1 MSLEIYFKPIH
12 SIEFSKNSIGSIVDS
27 HINSFPEWESSDIV
41 FLTIHE
47 NRGSSVDKNN
57 EIDHYSIR
65 NKLYNFKWE
74 GSLTISDLGIL
85 AAGSTLKDTYA
96 AVKEVTFEIQKKS
109 KLLVLLGGSQDL
121 TFANYLGYEQLEQ
134 PINLT
139 CIDNSFDVVV
149 DQEKEISDK
158 NYINH
163 LLIHSP
169 NNLFNFS
176 ILGCQQYYVGSDD
189 LRFFDQLFFDYV
201 RLGELQNTIS
211 KSEPILRNTDL
222 LSVDLSCIRGSEF
235 KSSNSNH
242 PNGFFANEMC
252 QMIKYA
258 GQSDKV
264 SSIGFYNLKSGD
276 ISQLDAELV
285 AQLIFFL
292 VKGFSHRTKD
302 FPVGNK
308 KDLIKYSVYHEDSKH
323 NLIFHKSKKT
333 ERWWLEVPY
342 PPTKDFKFE
351 RHHLIPC
358 NYEDY
363 KIAQNGVIPD
373 LWWKTYRKLN

>member
-12 SIEFSKNSIGSIVDS
+12 SIEFSKNSIGSVVDS
-27 HINSFPEWESSDIV
+27 HVNSFPEWESSDIV

-47 NRGSSVDKNN
+47 NRGSSSEKNN

-65 NKLYNFKWE
+65 TKLYNFKWE
-74 GSLTISDLGIL
+74 GSLAISDLGIL
-85 AAGSTLKDTYA
+85 DAGASLKDTYA
-96 AVKEVTFEIQKKS
+96 ALKEITFEIQKKS

-139 CIDNSFDVVV
+139 CIDHSFDVVV
-149 DQEKEISDK
+149 DQEQEISDK

-163 LLIHSP
+163 LLLHSP

-176 ILGCQQYYVGSDD
+176 ILGCQQYYVGSDH
-189 LRFFDQLFFDYV
+189 LRFFDELFFDYV

-222 LSVDLSCIRGSEF
+222 LSVDLSSLRNSEF
-235 KSSNSNH
+235 KNSTSNH
-242 PNGFFANEMC
+242 PNGFFGNEMC

-258 GQSDKV
+258 GLSDKI
-264 SSIGFYNLKSGD
+264 SSVGFYNLKSGD
-276 ISQLDAELV
+276 IKEVDAELI

-292 VKGFSHRTKD
+292 VMGFSQRKND
-302 FPVGNK
+302 FPSGSK
-308 KDLIKYSVYHEDSKH
+308 KDLIKYSVFHEDSKH

-358 NYEDY
+358 NHEDY
-363 KIAQNGVIPD
+363 KIAQNGIIPD

>member
-12 SIEFSKNSIGSIVDS
+12 PIKFSKNSIGSIVDS
-27 HINSFPEWESSDIV
+27 HINSFPEWQSSDIV
-41 FLTIHE
+41 FLTINE
-47 NRGSSVDKNN
+47 NRGNSIQNKDV
-57 EIDHYSIR
+57 IDHYPIR

-85 AAGSTLKDTYA
+85 DGGSTLKDTYA
-96 AVKEVTFEIQKKS
+96 ALKEITFEIQKKS

-134 PINLT
+134 PVNLT
-139 CIDNSFDVVV
+139 CIDHSFDVVV
-149 DQEKEISDK
+149 DQEQQICDK

-163 LLIHSP
+163 LLLHSP

-176 ILGCQQYYVGSDD
+176 ILGCQQYYVSSDD
-189 LRFFDQLFFDYV
+189 LKFFDELFFDYV
-201 RLGELQNTIS
+201 RLGELQSNIS

-222 LSVDLSCIRGSEF
+222 LSVDLSSLRNSEF
-235 KSSNSNH
+235 KNSLSNH
-242 PNGFFANEMC
+242 PNGFFGNEMC

-258 GQSDKV
+258 GLSDKV
-264 SSIGFYNLKSGD
+264 SSVGFYNLKSENID
-276 ISQLDAELV
+276 EVDSELV

-292 VKGFSHRTKD
+292 VMGFSQRKND
-302 FPVGNK
+302 FPVGSK

-358 NYEDY
+358 NHEDY
-363 KIAQNGVIPD
+363 KVAQNGIIPD

>member
-12 SIEFSKNSIGSIVDS
+12 SIEFSKNSIGSFIDS
-27 HINSFPEWESSDIV
+27 HVNSFPEWESSDIV

-47 NRGSSVDKNN
+47 NRGSSHDKKN

-65 NKLYNFKWE
+65 KKLYNFKWE

-85 AAGSTLKDTYA
+85 DAGSSLKDTYA
-96 AVKEVTFEIQKKS
+96 ALKEITFEIQKKS

-134 PINLT
+134 PVNLT
-139 CIDNSFDVVV
+139 CIDHSFDVVV
-149 DQEKEISDK
+149 DQEQEISDQ

-163 LLIHSP
+163 LLLQSP

-189 LRFFDQLFFDYV
+189 LRFFDELFFDYV
-201 RLGELQNTIS
+201 RLGELQNAIS

-222 LSVDLSCIRGSEF
+222 LSVDLSSLRNSEF
-235 KSSNSNH
+235 KNSIYNH
-242 PNGFFANEMC
+242 PNGFFGNEMC

-258 GQSDKV
+258 GLSDKV
-264 SSIGFYNLKSGD
+264 SSVGFYNLSSDD
-276 ISQLDAELV
+276 ICEVDSELV

-292 VKGFSHRTKD
+292 IMGFSQRKND
-302 FPVGNK
+302 FPVGSK
-308 KDLIKYSVYHEDSKH
+308 KELIKYSVYHEDSKH
-323 NLIFHKSKKT
+323 NLIFHKSKMT
-333 ERWWLEVPY
+333 DRWWLEVPY

>member
-47 NRGSSVDKNN
+47 NRGSSIDKNN

-189 LRFFDQLFFDYV
+189 LRFFDELFFDYV
-201 RLGELQNTIS
+201 RLGELQNNIS

-285 AQLIFFL
+285 AQLLFFL

>member
-12 SIEFSKNSIGSIVDS
+12 SIEFSKNSIGSVVDS
-27 HINSFPEWESSDIV
+27 HVNSFPEWESSDIV

-47 NRGSSVDKNN
+47 NRGSSSEKNN
-57 EIDHYSIR
+57 EIDHYTIR

-85 AAGSTLKDTYA
+85 DAGSTLKDTYA
-96 AVKEVTFEIQKKS
+96 ALKEITFEIQKKS

-139 CIDNSFDVVV
+139 CIDHSFDVVV
-149 DQEKEISDK
+149 DQEQEISDK

-189 LRFFDQLFFDYV
+189 LRFFDELFFDYV

-222 LSVDLSCIRGSEF
+222 LSVDLSSLRNSEF
-235 KSSNSNH
+235 KNSTSNH
-242 PNGFFANEMC
+242 PNGFFGNEMC

-258 GQSDKV
+258 GLSDKI
-264 SSIGFYNLKSGD
+264 SSVGFYNFKSGE
-276 ISQLDAELV
+276 INEVDAELI

-292 VKGFSHRTKD
+292 VMGFSQRKND
-302 FPVGNK
+302 FPVGSK
-308 KDLIKYSVYHEDSKH
+308 KDLIKYSV
-323 NLIFHKSKKT
+323 
-333 ERWWLEVPY
+333 
-342 PPTKDFKFE
+342 
-351 RHHLIPC
+351 
-358 NYEDY
+358 
-363 KIAQNGVIPD
+363 
-373 LWWKTYRKLN
+373 